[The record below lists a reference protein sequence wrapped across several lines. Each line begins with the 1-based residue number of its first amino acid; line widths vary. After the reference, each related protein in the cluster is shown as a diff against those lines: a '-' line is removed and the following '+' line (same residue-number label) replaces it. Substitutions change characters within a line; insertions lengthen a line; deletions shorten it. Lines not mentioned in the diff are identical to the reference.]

1 MSSNDISI
9 DYYKNVYLLSA
20 IQEDVKSMPYD
31 TIVSMMNMSQE
42 LLTDLTKTNAK
53 TVGVINNIL
62 DTIFCNLNHDALNN
76 IIEFCDEIKVD
87 TTLLKNYKGSSKI
100 FGGSKK
106 NKKGGVGEDNSTD
119 LVTLDTLQNNT
130 QNNVQN
136 VVQNNIV
143 ALAQQPQITFLQ
155 QQMILLQSGII
166 TKQEYLEIIKE
177 EQKNDA
183 AIAKLTAESQLTLAK
198 AQLTSVQNQTVL
210 AVYEERNVLFNKL
223 VPLVL
228 AGGASGIV
236 FRGTNELLVSIV
248 NVMVD
253 YSAGSTLSGIEYSA
267 RVALQSAYSYF
278 YPGQVI
284 ARTDYT
290 RSGEYF
296 TTLAQKIASLTTGLN
311 LIVAVLVFFFV
322 LGLSTMFYFG
332 ITKVYK
338 IKGIKVAPLYL
349 QVETSGGT
357 KKNKNKNKG
366 GKKNK
371 SKRKY
376 NKKKL

>member
-1 MSSNDISI
+1 MSSNNDISI
-9 DYYKNVYLLSA
+9 DYYKNTYLLST

-42 LLTDLTKTNAK
+42 LLTDLTKTNTK
-53 TVGVINNIL
+53 TVNVINNLL
-62 DTIFCNLNHDALNN
+62 DTIFCNLNEDALNN

-87 TTLLKNYKGSSKI
+87 TTLLKNYKSSSNI
-100 FGGSKK
+100 FGGSTK
-106 NKKGGVGEDNSTD
+106 NKKGGVGEENSTA
-119 LVTLDTLQNNT
+119 LVTLDAAQNNV

-198 AQLTSVQNQTVL
+198 AQLTSVQNQSIL

-236 FRGTNELLVSIV
+236 FRGTNELLVSLV
-248 NVMVD
+248 NLMVD
-253 YSAGSTLSGIEYSA
+253 YSAGSTLSGVEYSA
-267 RVALQSAYSYF
+267 RVAIQSAYSYF

-296 TTLAQKIASLTTGLN
+296 TALASKISSLTTGLN

-332 ITKVYK
+332 VTKVYK
-338 IKGIKVAPLYL
+338 IKGIRVTPVSLA
-349 QVETSGGT
+349 VESSGGT
-357 KKNKNKNKG
+357 KKNKGKG

-376 NKKKL
+376 NKKKH